1 MAGIIGRVRRPGVD
15 FWLLLA
21 AVLLGLCVVWQGIAW
36 AGLDELAPD
45 VSGGTHAGL
54 DAERDAGDKVEQYM
68 VIGRK
73 GHFGQQKQRELHL
86 FGILGQEALI
96 GRAAN
101 DAKFHG
107 VGAGL
112 SDGWKLTE
120 IGLDSVVIEKEGNKK
135 TLTLWPKMGSGGGGR
150 GNHGPRPGPPTARR
164 APTAEPAEREK
175 PTEAPPQ
182 VEVQTQS
189 RRNRP
194 QRGARWEQFR
204 QRIEDR
210 LQNMPPEERARMRE
224 RMEEARRRWQE
235 QRSE

>member
-1 MAGIIGRVRRPGVD
+1 MAGIIGRLRGLGAD

-21 AVLLGLCVVWQGIAW
+21 AVLLGICVAWQGIAW

-45 VSGGTHAGL
+45 ASGGTHAGL
-54 DAERDAGDKVEQYM
+54 DAERDAADKVEQYM
-68 VIGRK
+68 VIGQK
-73 GHFGQQKQRELHL
+73 GHFGQQKQAEPHL

-96 GRAAN
+96 GMAAN
-101 DAKFHG
+101 NAKFHG

-135 TLTLWPKMGSGGGGR
+135 TLSLWPKMGSGGGG
-150 GNHGPRPGPPTARR
+150 GHHGPRPGPPPAR
-164 APTAEPAEREK
+164 K
-175 PTEAPPQ
+175 PQTTEQQPPESITEESAQ
-182 VEVQTQS
+182 VEVEVRQS
-189 RRNRP
+189 RPRP

-204 QRIEDR
+204 QRIEER
-210 LQNMPPEERARMRE
+210 LQDMPPEERARMRQ